1 MNKTTIIKSIVPIVC
16 TISFLMPLSA
26 EEFPGESWSVKTPAQ
41 LGVDASKVEKLFDLS
56 FEDDATQSVVLIKDG
71 YIIAERYAD
80 GYDKNSIG
88 TSWSMAKSFY
98 ASLIGISIER
108 GEIGSLDDKVS
119 DYLDYF
125 DQDRKDITIR
135 EVLDMTSGLENP
147 DHEHEVMFFLDDH
160 LNYAKDIK
168 RDKETNTVFEY
179 NNVNSLLLG
188 DILLVATGKKA
199 DDLLKERVLDP
210 IGTKNYVLWRDAAD
224 NVLSY
229 CCIDMSARDYSRFGL
244 LFSRNGAWNDQQVVP
259 YDFVQETYDPRWL
272 STSDRAGMDRRGYGL
287 HWWFSKND
295 DEGKIMN
302 ASGKFGQYIFIDQAN
317 DVIFTR
323 ITKYNSTGG
332 SKQDWGP
339 IRNYEI
345 SNIGRFLKFFKFLE
359 RIGWYNVER
368 DIVSPVTLEDG
379 ESKEFYENYNE
390 IIDAMADLSRK

>member
-16 TISFLMPLSA
+16 TISFLIPLSA
-26 EEFPGESWSVKTPAQ
+26 KEFPGESWSVKNPDE

-56 FEDDATQSVVLIKDG
+56 FQDDATQSVVLIKDG

-80 GYDKNSIG
+80 GYDKDSIG

-98 ASLIGISIER
+98 ASLIGISIEM

-125 DQDRKDITIR
+125 TEDRKDITIR

-147 DHEHEVMFFLDDH
+147 DHEHEIMFFQDDH
-160 LNYAKDIK
+160 LDYAKDIK

-244 LFSRNGAWNDQQVVP
+244 LFSRNGAWNNRQIVP

-323 ITKYNSTGG
+323 ITKYTSTGG

-339 IRNYEI
+339 IRDYEI
-345 SNIGRFLKFFKFLE
+345 SNMGRFLRFFKFLE

-368 DIVSPVTLEDG
+368 DIKSPVTLEDG

-390 IIDAMADLSRK
+390 IIDAIADLSR

>member
-1 MNKTTIIKSIVPIVC
+1 MNKKTIIKSLVPIVC
-16 TISFLMPLSA
+16 SISFILPLTA
-26 EEFPGESWSVKTPAQ
+26 EEFPGESWSVKNPDE
-41 LGVDASKVEKLFDLS
+41 LGIDASKVEKLFDLS
-56 FEDDATQSVVLIKDG
+56 FQDDATQSVVLIKDG

-80 GYDKNSIG
+80 GYDKDSIG

-108 GEIGSLDDKVS
+108 GEIGSLDDRVS

-125 DQDRKDITIR
+125 NEDRKDITIR

-147 DHEHEVMFFLDDH
+147 DHEHEIMFFKDDH
-160 LNYAKDIK
+160 LSYAKDIK

-179 NNVNSLLLG
+179 NNINSLLLG

-244 LFSRNGAWNDQQVVP
+244 LFSRNGLWNDQQIVP

-272 STSDRAGMDRRGYGL
+272 STSDRAGMNRRGYGL

-323 ITKYNSTGG
+323 ITKYTSTGG

-339 IRNYEI
+339 IRDYEI
-345 SNIGRFLKFFKFLE
+345 SNMGRFLRFFKFLE
-359 RIGWYNVER
+359 KIGWYNVER

-390 IIDAMADLSRK
+390 IIDAMADLSRE

>member
-1 MNKTTIIKSIVPIVC
+1 MNKMTIIKSIAPIVC
-16 TISFLMPLSA
+16 TISFLIPLSA
-26 EEFPGESWSVKTPAQ
+26 KEFPGESWSVKTPDE

-56 FEDDATQSVVLIKDG
+56 FQDDATQSVVLIKDG
-71 YIIAERYAD
+71 YIIAEKYAD
-80 GYDKNSIG
+80 GYDKDSIG

-98 ASLIGISIER
+98 ASLIGISIEM

-125 DQDRKDITIR
+125 TEDRKDITIR

-147 DHEHEVMFFLDDH
+147 DHEHEIMFFQDDH
-160 LNYAKDIK
+160 LDYAKDIK

-244 LFSRNGAWNDQQVVP
+244 LFSRNGAWNNRQIVP

-323 ITKYNSTGG
+323 ITKYTSTGG

-339 IRNYEI
+339 IRDYEI
-345 SNIGRFLKFFKFLE
+345 SNMGRFLRFFKFLE

-368 DIVSPVTLEDG
+368 DIKSPVTLEDG

-390 IIDAMADLSRK
+390 IIDAIADLSR

>member
-16 TISFLMPLSA
+16 TISFLIPLSA
-26 EEFPGESWSVKTPAQ
+26 KEFPGESWSVKNPDE
-41 LGVDASKVEKLFDLS
+41 LGIDASKVEKLFDLS
-56 FEDDATQSVVLIKDG
+56 FQDDATQSVVLIKDG

-80 GYDKNSIG
+80 GYDKDSIG

-98 ASLIGISIER
+98 ASLIGISIEM

-125 DQDRKDITIR
+125 TEDRKDITIR

-147 DHEHEVMFFLDDH
+147 DHEHEIMFFQDDH
-160 LNYAKDIK
+160 LDYAKDIK

-244 LFSRNGAWNDQQVVP
+244 LFSRNGAWNNRQIVP

-323 ITKYNSTGG
+323 ITKYTSTGG

-339 IRNYEI
+339 IRDYEI
-345 SNIGRFLKFFKFLE
+345 SNMGRFLRFLKFLE

-368 DIVSPVTLEDG
+368 DIKSPVTLEDG

-390 IIDAMADLSRK
+390 IIDAIADLSR

>member
-16 TISFLMPLSA
+16 TISFLLPLSA
-26 EEFPGESWSVKTPAQ
+26 KEFPGESWSVKNPDE
-41 LGVDASKVEKLFDLS
+41 LGIDASKVEKLFDLS

-80 GYDKNSIG
+80 GYDKDSIG

-125 DQDRKDITIR
+125 TEDRKDITIR

-147 DHEHEVMFFLDDH
+147 DHEHEIMFFQDDH

-244 LFSRNGAWNDQQVVP
+244 LFSRNGAWNNRQIVP

-323 ITKYNSTGG
+323 ITKYTSTGG

-339 IRNYEI
+339 IRDYEI
-345 SNIGRFLKFFKFLE
+345 SNMGRFLRFFKFLE

-368 DIVSPVTLEDG
+368 DIKSPVTLEDG

-390 IIDAMADLSRK
+390 IIDAIAELSR

>member
-1 MNKTTIIKSIVPIVC
+1 MNKMTIIKSIAPIVC
-16 TISFLMPLSA
+16 TISFLIPLSA
-26 EEFPGESWSVKTPAQ
+26 KEFPGESWSVKTPDE

-56 FEDDATQSVVLIKDG
+56 FQDDATQSVVLIKDG
-71 YIIAERYAD
+71 YIIAEKYAD
-80 GYDKNSIG
+80 GYDKDSIG

-98 ASLIGISIER
+98 ASLIGISIEM

-125 DQDRKDITIR
+125 TEDRKDITIR

-147 DHEHEVMFFLDDH
+147 DHEHEIMFFQDDH
-160 LNYAKDIK
+160 LDYAKDIK

-210 IGTKNYVLWRDAAD
+210 IGTKKYVLWRDAAD

-244 LFSRNGAWNDQQVVP
+244 LFSRNGAWNNRQIVP

-323 ITKYNSTGG
+323 ITKYTSTGG

-339 IRNYEI
+339 IRDYEI
-345 SNIGRFLKFFKFLE
+345 SNMGRFLRFFKFLE

-368 DIVSPVTLEDG
+368 DIKSPVTLEDG

-390 IIDAMADLSRK
+390 IIDAIADLSR

>member
-1 MNKTTIIKSIVPIVC
+1 MNKKTIIKSLV
-16 TISFLMPLSA
+16 TIAFSISLIFPLSA
-26 EEFPGESWSVKTPAQ
+26 KEFPGESWSVKDPDE
-41 LGVDASKVEKLFDLS
+41 LGIDASKVEKLFDLS

-80 GYDKNSIG
+80 GYDKDSIG

-125 DQDRKDITIR
+125 NEDRKDITIR

-147 DHEHEVMFFLDDH
+147 DHEHEIMFFKDDH
-160 LNYAKDIK
+160 LSYAKDIK

-179 NNVNSLLLG
+179 NNINSLLLG

-244 LFSRNGAWNDQQVVP
+244 LFSRNGAWNDQQIVP

-323 ITKYNSTGG
+323 ITKYKSTGG

-339 IRNYEI
+339 IRDYEI
-345 SNIGRFLKFFKFLE
+345 SNIGRFLRFFKFLE

-368 DIVSPVTLEDG
+368 DIKSPVTLEDG

-390 IIDAMADLSRK
+390 IIDAMADLSR

>member
-1 MNKTTIIKSIVPIVC
+1 MNKMTIIKSIVPIVC
-16 TISFLMPLSA
+16 TISFLIPLSA
-26 EEFPGESWSVKTPAQ
+26 KEFPGESWSVKDPDE
-41 LGVDASKVEKLFDLS
+41 LGIDASKVEKLFDLS
-56 FEDDATQSVVLIKDG
+56 FQDDATQSVVLIKDG

-80 GYDKNSIG
+80 GYDKDSIG

-125 DQDRKDITIR
+125 NEDRKDITIR

-147 DHEHEVMFFLDDH
+147 DHEHEIMFFKDDH

-179 NNVNSLLLG
+179 NNINSLLLG

-244 LFSRNGAWNDQQVVP
+244 LFSRNGAWNDQQIVP

-323 ITKYNSTGG
+323 ITKYTSTGG

-339 IRNYEI
+339 IRDYEI
-345 SNIGRFLKFFKFLE
+345 SNMGRFLRFFKFLE

>member
-1 MNKTTIIKSIVPIVC
+1 MNKKTIIKSLVPIAFS
-16 TISFLMPLSA
+16 ISLIFPLSA
-26 EEFPGESWSVKTPAQ
+26 KEFPGESWSVKNPSE
-41 LGVDASKVEKLFDLS
+41 LGIDDSKVEKLFDLS
-56 FEDDATQSVVLIKDG
+56 FQDDATQSVVLIKDG

-80 GYDKNSIG
+80 GYDKDSVG

-125 DQDRKDITIR
+125 TEDRKDITIR

-147 DHEHEVMFFLDDH
+147 DHEHEIMFFLDDH
-160 LNYAKDIK
+160 LEYAKDIK
-168 RDKETNTVFEY
+168 RDKDTNTVFEY

-210 IGTKNYVLWRDAAD
+210 IGTKNYTLWRDAAD

-323 ITKYNSTGG
+323 ITKYASTGG

-339 IRNYEI
+339 IRDYEI
-345 SNIGRFLKFFKFLE
+345 SNIGRFLRFFKFLE

-368 DIVSPVTLEDG
+368 DIKSPVTLDDG

-390 IIDAMADLSRK
+390 IIDAMADLSR

>member
-1 MNKTTIIKSIVPIVC
+1 MNKTTIIKSIAPIVC
-16 TISFLMPLSA
+16 SISFILPLTA
-26 EEFPGESWSVKTPAQ
+26 EEFPGESWSVKNPEE

-56 FEDDATQSVVLIKDG
+56 FQDDATQSVVLIKDG

-80 GYDKNSIG
+80 GYDKDSIG

-125 DQDRKDITIR
+125 NEDRKYITIR

-147 DHEHEVMFFLDDH
+147 DHEHEIMFFKDDH
-160 LNYAKDIK
+160 LSYAKDIK

-179 NNVNSLLLG
+179 NNINSLLLG

-244 LFSRNGAWNDQQVVP
+244 LFSRNGVWNDQQIVP

-323 ITKYNSTGG
+323 ITKYTSTGG

-339 IRNYEI
+339 IRDYEI
-345 SNIGRFLKFFKFLE
+345 SNMGRFLRFFKFLE
-359 RIGWYNVER
+359 KIGWYNVER

-390 IIDAMADLSRK
+390 IINAMADLSR